1 MSYHIFDETTS
12 KINKIFHD
20 VLDKTEINYELERL
34 MGLRASQFVG
44 NLIDNNV
51 YNAINKELNNVS

>member
-12 KINKIFHD
+12 QINKIFHD

-44 NLIDNNV
+44 IFIERNV
-51 YNAINKELNNVS
+51 YDAINMELKDDL